1 MIFLKKEKGFLDK
14 RKEKFLLIV
23 FTCFLGIQVINSQ
36 SPGGIGKDDMSLWV
50 RGDVGVSDS
59 GTLNWE
65 DGSGLGN
72 DVYQPDDLG
81 KASQLSPIN
90 FNNTFTFDGSSD
102 RFAISQLHYL
112 SGTTIDELN
121 AFVVYKSSFSSGSYN
136 GNWSFLDFDR
146 SESYNFYLHGDGRLA
161 MSYESGG
168 TQDLVATTTSNNN
181 LPHIGTFIFDKS
193 IVDDSKMRLD
203 GFEDYTGN
211 VTSTGTGINVTANR
225 YGFIGDGSE
234 ASTENVG
241 TNDIYYDGDIAEV
254 ILYDKDALTVSE
266 INKVESYLAL
276 KYGVT
281 LDQTVSAYKN
291 SANTTIWD
299 NTAYWNDVAGII
311 NDSIVGA
318 INQRIAVSATNN
330 ELLIATNNDYT
341 SLNNDVSR
349 TPLTNGTSLVFGH
362 NGNLSEFEDFDIPSN
377 EHIYKRKWLFKEV
390 GESGDV
396 YVAIPKTILYAAG
409 AGVSA
414 DLIVSTDDVFD
425 GADTRYELLE
435 DANYFYTSLNITDG
449 DRISF
454 IATLNNFSPGGVDT
468 PRLWYKGNTGV
479 IDAGTSVTNVIDQAG
494 NSNNLNQTVA
504 ANQPISSNFTNFN
517 PNLTFDGT
525 NDRMPIEN
533 LNYTTSDNLNQVY
546 VWTVFATDFVN
557 LADAGAAVDNEN
569 WALLDFDRSE
579 WFNATVGGDGKLG
592 FSYKSGGI
600 IDNKGT
606 TSSNTGE
613 AQLGGFIFDI
623 NEVEETK
630 IRLNGLEEISVDE
643 TSVAINSSTTRFG
656 YVGDGSEA
664 ASFNSGANNIYYDGS
679 ISEIIYYENV
689 ILDADDI
696 NGIESYLAIKY
707 GITLNTASTQY
718 IASDHSTILWNNLTY
733 WNDVAGIGR
742 DDTGGF
748 KQKQSKSANS
758 DAILTIAFD
767 DTIVINNAS
776 ITSDFDDDLDFLLW
790 GNDDGTISEVVVTLP
805 AVFND
810 CGSTH
815 QGIGRK
821 WKVKNTGSVTGV
833 TAQFDVTGFVNPSE
847 FRILIDEDGDGDLT
861 TGTIRE
867 ELGGVLSGNDITF
880 SSITFNDGEV
890 FMLIRTYPDPDIT
903 YESATWLGG
912 NAAGVVDNSAIDL
925 AKVVMV
931 SEDVTLPTI
940 ANCKCLTILNN
951 AKVTVEDSKSLL
963 VSDIINSNGAI
974 LLYGDAQLIQT
985 QTGVNKNI
993 GPNLAYKVISD
1004 GQSSV
1009 YAYNYWSSPVN
1020 TDGSFVLNS
1029 NLKVNN
1035 NLLDIEDNTAV
1046 SFSGAVDGSGTTISS
1061 RWLNTFEN
1069 SLAWNRISETTPINS
1084 GLGFT
1089 MKGTGVVNNYNFIGE
1104 LNNGEYT
1111 FPITT
1116 GNLSLLGNP
1125 YLSTIDAD
1133 AFNTTHLA
1141 SNITTGVL
1149 YFWQQDPDDTH
1160 LAGQYA
1166 GGYATRITGL
1176 GVPAPGVIAPL
1187 TPTQYVSVGQGFF
1200 IEGGTSG
1207 GTITIDNP
1215 LRVYNNASHFLKS
1228 TKQKESDSKL
1238 DELQIIRIGFEFEEG
1253 DKIYQRQIATVLR
1266 GLTMAKEVGYDIE
1279 MFDYF
1284 SNDMFWYLNDD
1295 LRYVITGVPYL
1306 EDQLELPLG
1315 ILLEKER
1322 EVTIKLVGTENF
1334 DKEIYL
1340 KDNLSGN
1347 LFNLR
1352 NSSEKITLEKGNY
1365 TNRFSILLKQDTSL
1379 SIEDEVSKNDLKL
1392 FYSSSDK
1399 SLHVKS
1405 TELVV
1410 QRIKVYN
1417 ILGKKIYEAY
1427 NKANEKALSYSIKNL
1442 VPNVYVV
1449 KLITNDLV
1457 ISKKIIVK

>member
-1 MIFLKKEKGFLDK
+1 MIFFKKEKMYLFK
-14 RKEKFLLIV
+14 RKERFLLIF
-23 FTCFLGIQVINSQ
+23 FTCFLGVQVISAQ
-36 SPGGIGKDDMSLWV
+36 SSPGGIGKDDMSLWV

-65 DGSGLGN
+65 DGSGLNN
-72 DVYQPDDLG
+72 DVYQPAALE
-81 KASQLSPIN
+81 KAAQLSPIN
-90 FNNTFTFDGSSD
+90 FNNTFTFDGDSD
-102 RFAISQLHYL
+102 RFAISNLNYV
-112 SGTTIDELN
+112 SGTSISELY
-121 AFVVYKSSFSSGSYN
+121 AFVVYKTSFSSTGYSS
-136 GNWSFLDFDR
+136 NWSFLDFDR
-146 SESYNFYLHGDGRLA
+146 SEAYNFYIHGDGRLA

-168 TQDLVATTTSNNN
+168 ENDLVATTASNNG
-181 LPHIGTFIFDKS
+181 LPHIGTFIFDNT
-193 IVDDSKMRLD
+193 VVNESKMRLD
-203 GFEDYTGN
+203 GDEDY
-211 VTSTGTGINVTANR
+211 SASIAASINITANR

-234 ASTENVG
+234 ASVVNG
-241 TNDIYYDGDIAEV
+241 DKNNIYYDGDIAEV
-254 ILYDKDALTVSE
+254 ILYDKGALTVSDV
-266 INKVESYLAL
+266 NKVESYLAL

-281 LDQTVSAYKN
+281 LDQTVSSYKN

-299 NTAYWNDVAGII
+299 NTTYWNDVAGLI
-311 NDSIVGA
+311 NDSSVGA
-318 INQRIAVSATNN
+318 INQRIAVSSTNN

-349 TPLTNGTSLVFGH
+349 TSLTDGTSLLFGN
-362 NGNLSEFEDFDIPSN
+362 NGNASEFEDFDIPN
-377 EHIYKRKWLFKEV
+377 KEHIYKRKWLFKEV
-390 GESGDV
+390 GESGV
-396 YVAIPKTILYAAG
+396 IHVAIPKIITEGLG
-409 AGVSA
+409 AGISL

-425 GADTRYELLE
+425 ATDTRYDLLE
-435 DANYFYTSLNITDG
+435 DTTSYYTSLNIADG
-449 DRISF
+449 DRVSF
-454 IATLNNFSPGGVDT
+454 VVTLTNYSPGGVSG
-468 PRLWYKGNTGV
+468 PQIWYKGNEGV
-479 IDAGTSVTNVIDQAG
+479 IDSGGSVSSVIDQAG
-494 NSNNLNQTVA
+494 NSNKLTQTA
-504 ANQPISSNFTNFN
+504 TANQPNSSSFTNFN
-517 PNLTFDGT
+517 SNLTFDGT

-533 LNYTTSDNLNQVY
+533 LNYTTSDNLNQVF
-546 VWTVFATDFVN
+546 VWIVFATDFVS
-557 LADAGAAVDNEN
+557 LTDATAAVDNEN

-592 FSYKSGGI
+592 FSYTSGGTK
-600 IDNKGT
+600 DNKGT

-613 AQLGGFIFDI
+613 AQLGGFIFDTSV
-623 NEVEETK
+623 VEETK
-630 IRLNGLEEISVDE
+630 IRLNGVQEISVDN
-643 TSVAINSSTTRFG
+643 TTVPIHSTTTRFG

-664 ASFNSGANNIYYDGS
+664 GSFNSAGNNIYYDGS

-689 ILDADDI
+689 LLDADDI

-707 GITLNTASTQY
+707 GITLNTASTEY
-718 IASDHSTILWNNLTY
+718 IASDHSTILWNDLAY

-748 KQKQSKSANS
+748 KQNQSKSANS
-758 DAILTIAFD
+758 DAILTIAFGD
-767 DTIVINNAS
+767 AIVTNNTDIGS
-776 ITSDFDDDLDFLLW
+776 NFDDDLDFLLW
-790 GNDDGTISEVVVTLP
+790 GNDDGAISEVIVALP
-805 AVFND
+805 TEFND

-815 QGIGRK
+815 QGIERK

-833 TAQFDVTGFVNPSE
+833 TAQFDVTGFANPSE
-847 FRILIDEDGDGDLT
+847 FRILIDEDGDGDLM

-867 ELGGVLSGNDITF
+867 EVGGVLSGNNITF
-880 SSITFNDGEV
+880 SNISFNDGEI
-890 FMLIRTYPDPDIT
+890 FMLIRTYPDPDII
-903 YESATWLGG
+903 YESATWSGG
-912 NAAGVVDNSAIDL
+912 NGAGGAVDNSVTDL
-925 AKVVMV
+925 AKIVMV

-993 GPNLAYKVISD
+993 GPNLAYKVLSD

-1020 TDGSFVLNS
+1020 TDGSFILNS

-1035 NLLDIEDNTAV
+1035 DLLDIEDNTAV

-1069 SLAWNRISETTPINS
+1069 SLAWNRIAETTPINS

-1089 MKGTGVVNNYNFIGE
+1089 MKGTGVVNDYNFIGE
-1104 LNNGEYT
+1104 LNNGAYT
-1111 FPITT
+1111 FPIAT

-1133 AFNTTHLA
+1133 AFNTTLLA

-1149 YFWQQDPDDTH
+1149 YFWQQDPDNTH

-1166 GGYATRITGL
+1166 GGYATRIPGL

-1200 IEGGTSG
+1200 VEGGTSG
-1207 GTITIDNP
+1207 GTITIDNS

-1228 TKQKESDSKL
+1228 TQQKESASKL
-1238 DELQIIRIGFEFEEG
+1238 EELQVIRIGFEFEQEG
-1253 DKIYQRQIATVLR
+1253 ETYQRQIATALR
-1266 GLTMAKEVGYDIE
+1266 GLTMAKEVGYDVE

-1284 SNDMFWYLNDD
+1284 QNDMFWYLNDD

-1306 EDQLELPLG
+1306 ENQLELPLG
-1315 ILLEKER
+1315 IILEKER

-1347 LFNLR
+1347 LFDLR
-1352 NSSEKITLEKGNY
+1352 DSYKKITLEKGIY
-1365 TNRFSILLKQDTSL
+1365 TNRFSILLSVDTSL
-1379 SIEDEVSKNDLKL
+1379 GIEDEVLENDLKL
-1392 FYSSSDK
+1392 FYSSLDQT
-1399 SLHVKS
+1399 LHVKS

-1410 QRIKVYN
+1410 HKLEIYN
-1417 ILGKKIYEAY
+1417 LLGKKIDEGY
-1427 NKANEKALSYSIKNL
+1427 NNTNKKDLSYTLKKL
-1442 VPNVYVV
+1442 VPNVYIV
-1449 KLITNDLV
+1449 KLITDKLV
-1457 ISKKIIVK
+1457 ASKKILVK